1 METKQRVT
9 RDELE
14 LKLTAFQD
22 DLKSITSDKSEKI
35 KALIVAGASIALLLA
50 FWLGRR
56 SGKKRGGIVEIFSG
70 KRRR

>member
-9 RDELE
+9 REDLE

-56 SGKKRGGIVEIFSG
+56 WPGICSRGCKSF
-70 KRRR
+70 RYC

>member
-9 RDELE
+9 REDLE

-56 SGKKRGGIVEIFSG
+56 SGKKRSGIVEIFSG

>member
-9 RDELE
+9 REDLE

-22 DLKSITSDKSEKI
+22 EIKSIASDKSEKI
-35 KALIVAGASIALLLA
+35 KAVIVAGASIALLLA

-56 SGKKRGGIVEIFSG
+56 SGKKRRGIVEIFSG

>member
-56 SGKKRGGIVEIFSG
+56 SGKKRSGIIEIFSG